1 MKNSYEE
8 RNPQMEKAKLSIGK
22 DGGIK
27 EEFPWGEIRWIW
39 NSKIDENAEQTMGHV
54 IVNAGTKN
62 TTHAHPNCEE
72 LLYVLSGECDH
83 WIGDENYPLKP
94 GMTIVIPRGAEH
106 YAEVTSSEPL
116 RALIFYSSPDRETN
130 VKE

>member
-1 MKNSYEE
+1 
-8 RNPQMEKAKLSIGK
+8 MEKAKLSIGK
-22 DGGIK
+22 DEGIK

-54 IVNAGTKN
+54 IVNAGVKN

-83 WIGDENYPLKP
+83 WIDDENYPLKP
-94 GMTIVIPRGAEH
+94 GMTIVIRRGAEH

-116 RALIFYSSPDRETN
+116 HALIFYSTPDRETN

>member
-1 MKNSYEE
+1 VK
-8 RNPQMEKAKLSIGK
+8 KVKLSIGK
-22 DGGIK
+22 DDGVRQ
-27 EEFPWGEIRWIW
+27 EFPWGDIRWIW
-39 NSKIDENAEQTMGHV
+39 NSQIGEDAEQTLGHV
-54 IVNAGTKN
+54 VIHPGVKN

-72 LLYVLSGECDH
+72 LLYVLTGECDH
-83 WIGDENYPLKP
+83 WIGDEKYRLEP